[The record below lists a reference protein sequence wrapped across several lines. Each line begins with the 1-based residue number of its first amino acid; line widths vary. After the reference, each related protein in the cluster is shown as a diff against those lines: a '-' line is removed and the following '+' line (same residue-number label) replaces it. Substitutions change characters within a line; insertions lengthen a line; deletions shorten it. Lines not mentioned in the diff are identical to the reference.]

1 MVETQK
7 PEELWQRA
15 VAGDQQA
22 WYSLYE
28 IFGNRVYQFFLKN
41 TRNSELAGDKV
52 QEVFLRV
59 FKNREAFKYGSLQ
72 TWIFRIARNLLID
85 EWRKAGQ
92 KEVLSEILPDVVD
105 SGVNVEEA
113 VIEAIEHRQ
122 MAQYIDECLDF
133 LVEADR
139 MAVCLVY
146 IAGLSIPEFAEVM
159 EIPLG
164 TAKTRVRQARLKLDA
179 MLVEKLQLEKYEKSV

>member
-7 PEELWQRA
+7 PEELWQKA
-15 VAGDQQA
+15 LAGDQQA
-22 WYSLYE
+22 WHSLYE

-41 TRNSELAGDKV
+41 TRNPELAGDKV

-85 EWRKAGQ
+85 EWRRSGQ

-105 SGVNVEEA
+105 AGVNVEES
-113 VIEAIEHRQ
+113 VIAAIEHRK
-122 MAQYIDECLDF
+122 MAQHIDECLDY
-133 LVEADR
+133 LGEAER
-139 MAVCLVY
+139 LAVCLVY

-159 EIPLG
+159 ELPLG
-164 TAKTRVRQARLKLDA
+164 TAKTRVRQARLKLDS
-179 MLVEKLQLEKYEKSV
+179 MLAERLQLEKYGKNV